1 MNVSRISC
9 LILACGNPLRGDDG
23 LGPWLAEWAAARFRA
38 DSLVRVRASQQW
50 TPELAEEIAGAET
63 VIFIDSSLETAPGA
77 VRLSPVA
84 PAAGDSALSTHHL
97 GAPELLGLGCE
108 LYGYLPRTALLLT
121 VGIESAE
128 LREEFSDAVKA
139 ALADACS
146 LLEHAVERLLTVA
159 ELRASGHRV

>member
-1 MNVSRISC
+1 MNSARVSC

-23 LGPWLAEWAAARFRA
+23 VGPWLAEWAAQHFR
-38 DSLVRVRASQQW
+38 DQSLVRVRASAQW
-50 TPELAEEIAGAET
+50 TPELAEEIAGADA
-63 VIFIDSSLETAPGA
+63 VIFIDSSLESAPGA

-121 VGIESAE
+121 VGIETTE

-139 ALADACS
+139 SLADACS
-146 LLEHAVERLLTVA
+146 LLEHAVQRLLTVA
-159 ELRASGHRV
+159 ELRATGYRA